1 MHTAERWKRQPGSL
15 NKLLSTNIRSSER
28 KELDDAAAIRSC
40 RSGDANAFRYLV
52 ERYQNQAMAHA
63 VAILGNPTDAEDALQ
78 EAFLDAY
85 RALDRFDEGRSFY
98 SWFYTILRNRCWKLL
113 GSRNR
118 PDRAAENVEI
128 LAASGGNLDQT
139 LALGEALARLQ
150 VESREILTLRHLDGL
165 SYEELSVRL
174 GIPIGT
180 VMSRLFYARKQL
192 QATLGGKR

>member
-1 MHTAERWKRQPGSL
+1 
-15 NKLLSTNIRSSER
+15 
-28 KELDDAAAIRSC
+28 LDDAAAIRSC
-40 RSGDANAFRYLV
+40 RSGDANAFRFLV

-63 VAILGNPTDAEDALQ
+63 VSILGNRTDAEDALQ

-98 SWFYTILRNRCWKLL
+98 PWFYTILRNRCWKLMV
-113 GSRNR
+113 SR
-118 PDRAAENVEI
+118 DRDDQAAQNVEI
-128 LAASGGNLDQT
+128 LASSGGNPDRA
-139 LALGEALARLQ
+139 LALEEALARLQ
-150 VESREILTLRHLDGL
+150 AESREILTLRHLDGL